1 VASTREGAP
10 RRGALAGLIGGLSLL
25 IGIALVP
32 TALAATI
39 EVKPGP
45 NAINMALAKAHD
57 GDLLRIHN
65 GTYREAF
72 DITKRVTLRGVG
84 GRPLIDAR
92 CKSRATISTTRSGVT
107 LDHLKV
113 VGAAENSDQGPFPS
127 EVDFRSVATG
137 KIHDLLIHDTCG
149 NAADGAEYGINVFS
163 SGPVEVSDNRI
174 TGGFSDAGIY
184 IGGIVDTGAGQ
195 LRVINNASYLNH
207 QGVIVEDSGF
217 DGIVVVS
224 NNDIH
229 HNIGAGV
236 EGLENGI
243 FLHNSDRVRMRNN
256 TVRNNGD
263 SGINIDP
270 NSDNARL
277 FDNVVTSNPTDLVN
291 DGSGNCGS
299 GNTIGSHSGNP
310 LGSC

>member
-1 VASTREGAP
+1 MLAP
-10 RRGALAGLIGGLSLL
+10 SALG
-25 IGIALVP
+25 
-32 TALAATI
+32 ATI
-39 EVKPGP
+39 EVTPGA
-45 NAINMALAKAHD
+45 NAINKALAKAHN
-57 GDLLRIHN
+57 GDLLRIHD

-72 DITKRVTLRGVG
+72 TVDKRVTLRGVG

-92 CKSRATISTTRSGVT
+92 CKSRATIQISSAGAT
-107 LDHLKV
+107 LDHLKI

-127 EVDFRSVATG
+127 EVDTRGVATG
-137 KIHDLLIHDTCG
+137 KLHDLVIHDTCG
-149 NAADGAEYGINVFS
+149 NVADGAEYGINVFN
-163 SGPVEVSDNRI
+163 SGQVEVSNNQI

-184 IGGIVDTGAGQ
+184 IGGIVDTGTGQ

-224 NNDIH
+224 NNNIH
-229 HNIGAGV
+229 HNNGAGV

-243 FLHNSDRVRMRNN
+243 FLHNSDKVRMRDN

-270 NSDNARL
+270 NSDNNRL
-277 FDNVVTSNPTDLVN
+277 FDNTITSNPTDVVN
-291 DGSGNCGS
+291 DGTGNCGS
-299 GNTIGSHSGNP
+299 GNTFSSTSGNP
-310 LGSC
+310 LGNC